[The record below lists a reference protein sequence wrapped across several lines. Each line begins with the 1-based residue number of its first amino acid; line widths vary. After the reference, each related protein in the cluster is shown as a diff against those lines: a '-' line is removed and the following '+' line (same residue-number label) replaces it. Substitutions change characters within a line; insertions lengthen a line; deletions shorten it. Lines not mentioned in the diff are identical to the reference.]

1 MTVTIKFGSHSQNK
15 MKKIL
20 SVFGLLA
27 SLTLASAQD
36 KVVFEIAD
44 GLSDAALKAKMEQQ
58 VSSLLSAIN
67 AGESAGRS
75 VNFSGINI
83 DDMASHSIAMLWDNV
98 RFRTLDDEI
107 VTSCL
112 RLGGGALRGYQVRN
126 IEVEMKP
133 LDDTYTDQKIQEV
146 CIDFDKTGRIVDFN
160 LTLGVNQYMRI
171 MREGVELDDL
181 DRRMQIL
188 HYVEQFRNAYNQKDI
203 NFMDAVFSED
213 ALIITGKVIR
223 RVPNE
228 VNYSS
233 SKPEIQYSKQSKQQ
247 YLANLKKVFARQ
259 GYINVKFDEIK
270 VLRHGANPN
279 FYGVTLIQ
287 HWNSSTYSDK
297 GILFLVWNFENP
309 DAPQINVRTWQ
320 PMETSEDDI
329 FTLDNFKI

>member
-1 MTVTIKFGSHSQNK
+1 

-20 SVFGLLA
+20 FIAVLSFMF
-27 SLTLASAQD
+27 SMASAQNNVD
-36 KVVFEIAD
+36 FEIAD
-44 GLSDAALKAKMEQQ
+44 GLSNATLRTRMEQQ
-58 VSSLLSAIN
+58 VSNLLTAIN
-67 AGESAGRS
+67 TAESNGRN
-75 VNFSGINI
+75 VNFSGIDI
-83 DDMASHSIAMLWDNV
+83 EDMASHSIVMLWGNV

-107 VTSCL
+107 VTNCI
-112 RLGGGALRGYQVRN
+112 RLGGGQFSGWQVRN

-133 LDDTYTDQKIQEV
+133 LDETYKGNKIQEV
-146 CIDFDKTGRIVDFN
+146 SIDFDKNGRIVDFN
-160 LTLGVNQYMRI
+160 FTLGINQYMRI
-171 MREGVELDDL
+171 IKEGEELDDL

-203 NFMDAVFSED
+203 DFMDAVFSED

-228 VNYSS
+228 LQIRSNR
-233 SKPEIQYSKQSKQQ
+233 PEIQYTKQSKQQ
-247 YLANLKKVFARQ
+247 YLANLKRVFARN
-259 GYINVKFDEIK
+259 GYVNVKFDEIK

-287 HWNSSTYSDK
+287 HWNSSTYSDE

-320 PMETSEDDI
+320 PMETPDDDI

>member
-1 MTVTIKFGSHSQNK
+1 MKKTLFIAVLSLVFSMVSAQNK
-15 MKKIL
+15 
-20 SVFGLLA
+20 V
-27 SLTLASAQD
+27 D
-36 KVVFEIAD
+36 FEIAD
-44 GLSDAALKAKMEQQ
+44 GISDAALKTRMEQQ
-58 VSSLLSAIN
+58 VSKLLTAVN
-67 AGESAGRS
+67 TAEAEGRN
-75 VNFSGINI
+75 VNFSGIDI
-83 DDMASHSIAMLWDNV
+83 DDLASHSIVMLWNNV
-98 RFRTLDDEI
+98 RFRTMDDEI
-107 VTSCL
+107 VTNGL
-112 RLGGGALRGYQVRN
+112 RVTSGGHLNGWQVRN

-133 LDDTYTDQKIQEV
+133 LDNTYTGNQIQEV
-146 CIDFDKTGRIVDFN
+146 SIDFDTKGRIVDFN
-160 LTLGVNQYMRI
+160 FAIGINQYMRI
-171 MREGVELDDL
+171 MKEGVELDDL

-228 VNYSS
+228 LQIRSTR
-233 SKPEIQYSKQSKQQ
+233 PEIQYTKQSKQQ
-247 YLANLKKVFARQ
+247 YLANLKRVFARN

-287 HWNSSTYSDK
+287 HWNSSTYSDE

-309 DAPQINVRTWQ
+309 DSPQINVRTWQ
-320 PMETSEDDI
+320 PMETPDDDI

>member
-1 MTVTIKFGSHSQNK
+1 
-15 MKKIL
+15 MKKIFFIAVL
-20 SVFGLLA
+20 SFMFSMV
-27 SLTLASAQD
+27 SAQNNVD
-36 KVVFEIAD
+36 FEIAD
-44 GLSDAALKAKMEQQ
+44 GLSNATLRTRMEQQ
-58 VSSLLSAIN
+58 VSKLLTAIN
-67 AGESAGRS
+67 TAESNGRN
-75 VNFSGINI
+75 VNFNGIDI
-83 DDMASHSIAMLWDNV
+83 DDMASHSIVMLWGNV

-107 VTSCL
+107 VTNCI
-112 RLGGGALRGYQVRN
+112 RLGGGQFSGWQVRN

-133 LDDTYTDQKIQEV
+133 LDETYKENKIQEV
-146 CIDFDKTGRIVDFN
+146 SIDFDKNGRIVDFN
-160 LTLGVNQYMRI
+160 FTLGINQYMRI
-171 MREGVELDDL
+171 IKEGEELDDL

-228 VNYSS
+228 LQIRSTR
-233 SKPEIQYSKQSKQQ
+233 PEIQYTKLSKQQ
-247 YLANLKKVFARQ
+247 YLANLKRVFARN

-287 HWNSSTYSDK
+287 HWNSSTYSDE

-309 DAPQINVRTWQ
+309 DSPQINVRTWQ
-320 PMETSEDDI
+320 PMETPDDDI

>member
-1 MTVTIKFGSHSQNK
+1 MKKTLFIAVLSLVFSMVSAQNK
-15 MKKIL
+15 
-20 SVFGLLA
+20 V
-27 SLTLASAQD
+27 D
-36 KVVFEIAD
+36 FEIAD
-44 GLSDAALKAKMEQQ
+44 GISDAALKTRMEQQ
-58 VSSLLSAIN
+58 VSKLLTAVN
-67 AGESAGRS
+67 TAEAEGRN
-75 VNFSGINI
+75 VNFSGIDI
-83 DDMASHSIAMLWDNV
+83 DDLASHSIVMLWNNV
-98 RFRTLDDEI
+98 RFRTMDDEI
-107 VTSCL
+107 VTNGL
-112 RLGGGALRGYQVRN
+112 RVPSGGHLNGWQVRN

-133 LDDTYTDQKIQEV
+133 LDNTYTGNQIQEV
-146 CIDFDKTGRIVDFN
+146 SIDFDTKGRIVDFN
-160 LTLGVNQYMRI
+160 FTIGINQYMRI
-171 MREGVELDDL
+171 MKEGVELDDL

-228 VNYSS
+228 LQIRSTR
-233 SKPEIQYSKQSKQQ
+233 PEIQYTKQSKQQ
-247 YLANLKKVFARQ
+247 YLANLKRVFARN

-287 HWNSSTYSDK
+287 HWNSSTYSDE

-309 DAPQINVRTWQ
+309 DSPQINVRTWQ
-320 PMETSEDDI
+320 PMETPDDDI

>member
-1 MTVTIKFGSHSQNK
+1 MKKTLFIAVLSLVFSMVSAQNK
-15 MKKIL
+15 
-20 SVFGLLA
+20 V
-27 SLTLASAQD
+27 D
-36 KVVFEIAD
+36 FEIAD
-44 GLSDAALKAKMEQQ
+44 GISDAALKTRMEQQ
-58 VSSLLSAIN
+58 VSKLLTAVN
-67 AGESAGRS
+67 TAEAEGRN
-75 VNFSGINI
+75 VNFSGIDI
-83 DDMASHSIAMLWDNV
+83 DDLASHSIVMLWNNV
-98 RFRTLDDEI
+98 RFRTMDDERVTNGLR
-107 VTSCL
+107 VTS
-112 RLGGGALRGYQVRN
+112 GGHLNGWQVRN

-133 LDDTYTDQKIQEV
+133 LDNTYTGNQIQEV
-146 CIDFDKTGRIVDFN
+146 SIDFDTKGRIVDFN
-160 LTLGVNQYMRI
+160 FTIGINQYMRI
-171 MREGVELDDL
+171 MKEGVELDDL

-228 VNYSS
+228 LQIRSTR
-233 SKPEIQYSKQSKQQ
+233 PEIQYTKQSKQQ
-247 YLANLKKVFARQ
+247 DLANLKRVFARN

-287 HWNSSTYSDK
+287 HWNSSTYSDE

-309 DAPQINVRTWQ
+309 DSPQINVRTWQ
-320 PMETSEDDI
+320 PMETPDDDI

>member
-1 MTVTIKFGSHSQNK
+1 
-15 MKKIL
+15 
-20 SVFGLLA
+20 
-27 SLTLASAQD
+27 
-36 KVVFEIAD
+36 
-44 GLSDAALKAKMEQQ
+44 
-58 VSSLLSAIN
+58 
-67 AGESAGRS
+67 
-75 VNFSGINI
+75 
-83 DDMASHSIAMLWDNV
+83 MASHSVVMLWGNV

-107 VTSCL
+107 VTNCL
-112 RLGGGALRGYQVRN
+112 RLGGGNGWQVRN

-133 LDDTYTDQKIQEV
+133 LDDTYKGNKIQEV
-146 CIDFDKTGRIVDFN
+146 SIDFDKNGRIVDFN
-160 LTLGVNQYMRI
+160 FTLGINQYMRI
-171 MREGVELDDL
+171 MKEGVELDDL

-203 NFMDAVFSED
+203 DFMDAVFSED

-228 VNYSS
+228 LQIRSNR
-233 SKPEIQYSKQSKQQ
+233 PEIQYTKQSKQQ
-247 YLANLKKVFARQ
+247 YLANLKRVFARN
-259 GYINVKFDEIK
+259 GYVNVKFDEIK

-287 HWNSSTYSDK
+287 HWNSSTYSDE

-320 PMETSEDDI
+320 PMETPDDDI

>member
-1 MTVTIKFGSHSQNK
+1 M
-15 MKKIL
+15 MKRIL
-20 SVFGLLA
+20 IVLGLL
-27 SLTLASAQD
+27 LTGFFMAGAQD
-36 KVVFEIAD
+36 KVVFELAD
-44 GLSDAALKAKMEQQ
+44 GISEGNLKARMESQ
-58 VSSLLSAIN
+58 VSRLLTAIN
-67 AGESAGRS
+67 SAESAS
-75 VNFSGINI
+75 QAVNFSGLDI
-83 DDMASHSIAMLWDNV
+83 DDMASHSIAMLWENV
-98 RFRTLDDEI
+98 HFRTMDDEI

-112 RLGGGALRGYQVRN
+112 TLRNGSSARGYQVRN
-126 IEVEMKP
+126 IEIEMKP
-133 LDDTYTDQKIQEV
+133 LDNTYTDAKLQEI
-146 CIDFDKTGRIVDFN
+146 CIDFDTRGRIVDFN

-188 HYVEQFRNAYNQKDI
+188 HYVEQFRNAYNQKDL

-228 VNYSS
+228 LNISS
-233 SKPEIQYSKQSKQQ
+233 SRPEIQYSKQSKQQ
-247 YLANLKKVFARQ
+247 YLQNLKRVFARQ
-259 GYINVKFDEIK
+259 GYINVKFDDIK
-270 VLRHGANPN
+270 VMRHGSNPN

-287 HWNSSTYSDK
+287 HWNSSTYSDE

-320 PMETSEDDI
+320 PMEVPEEDI

>member
-1 MTVTIKFGSHSQNK
+1 MITIKFGLYSLNK
-15 MKKIL
+15 MKKIFFIAVL
-20 SVFGLLA
+20 SFMFSMV
-27 SLTLASAQD
+27 SAQNNVD
-36 KVVFEIAD
+36 FEIAD
-44 GLSDAALKAKMEQQ
+44 GLSNATLRTRMEQQ
-58 VSSLLSAIN
+58 VSKLLTAIN
-67 AGESAGRS
+67 TAESNGRN
-75 VNFSGINI
+75 VNFNGIDI
-83 DDMASHSIAMLWDNV
+83 DDMASHSIVMLWGNV

-107 VTSCL
+107 VTNCI
-112 RLGGGALRGYQVRN
+112 RLGGGQFSGWQVRN

-133 LDDTYTDQKIQEV
+133 LDETYKENKIQEV
-146 CIDFDKTGRIVDFN
+146 SIDFDKNGRIVDFN
-160 LTLGVNQYMRI
+160 FTLGINQYMRI
-171 MREGVELDDL
+171 IKEGEELDDL

-213 ALIITGKVIR
+213 ALIVTGKVIR

-228 VNYSS
+228 LQIRSTR
-233 SKPEIQYSKQSKQQ
+233 PEIQYTKQSKQQ
-247 YLANLKKVFARQ
+247 YLANLKRVFARN

-287 HWNSSTYSDK
+287 HWNSSTYSDE

-309 DAPQINVRTWQ
+309 DSPQINVRTWQ
-320 PMETSEDDI
+320 PMETPDDDI

>member
-1 MTVTIKFGSHSQNK
+1 MKRLLTLSIVLLVGIQLTWAQNK
-15 MKKIL
+15 
-20 SVFGLLA
+20 V
-27 SLTLASAQD
+27 D
-36 KVVFEIAD
+36 FEIAD
-44 GLSDAALKAKMEQQ
+44 GISDDALKTRMEVQ
-58 VSSLLSAIN
+58 VSRLLTAIN
-67 AGESAGRS
+67 TAENTSQA
-75 VNFSGINI
+75 VNFSGLDI
-83 DDMASHSIAMLWDNV
+83 DDMASHSIAMLWENV
-98 RFRTLDDEI
+98 HFRTMDDEI

-112 RLGGGALRGYQVRN
+112 TLKNGVSTRGYQVRN
-126 IEVEMKP
+126 IEIEMKP
-133 LDDTYTDQKIQEV
+133 LDDTYTDAKIQEI
-146 CIDFDKTGRIVDFN
+146 CIDFDMRGRIVDFN

-213 ALIITGKVIR
+213 ALIITGKLIR

-228 VNYSS
+228 LHMSS
-233 SKPEIQYSKQSKQQ
+233 SRPEVQYSKLSKQQ
-247 YLANLKKVFARQ
+247 YLQNLKRVFARN
-259 GYINVKFDEIK
+259 GYINVKFDDIK
-270 VLRHGANPN
+270 VMRHGSNPN

-287 HWNSSTYSDK
+287 HWNSSTYSDE

-320 PMETSEDDI
+320 PMEVPEDDI

>member
-1 MTVTIKFGSHSQNK
+1 

-20 SVFGLLA
+20 FIAALSFIF
-27 SLTLASAQD
+27 SMASAQNNVD
-36 KVVFEIAD
+36 FEIAD
-44 GLSDAALKAKMEQQ
+44 GLSNATLRTRMEQQ
-58 VSSLLSAIN
+58 VSKLLTAIN
-67 AGESAGRS
+67 AAESNGRN
-75 VNFSGINI
+75 VNFSGIDI
-83 DDMASHSIAMLWDNV
+83 DDMASHSIVMLWGNV

-107 VTSCL
+107 VTNCL
-112 RLGGGALRGYQVRN
+112 RLGGGQFSGWQVRN

-133 LDDTYTDQKIQEV
+133 LDDTYKGNRIQEV
-146 CIDFDKTGRIVDFN
+146 CIDFDKNGRIVDFN
-160 LTLGVNQYMRI
+160 FTLGINQYMRI
-171 MREGVELDDL
+171 IKEGEELDDL

-203 NFMDAVFSED
+203 DFMDAVFSED

-228 VNYSS
+228 MRFSS

-247 YLANLKKVFARQ
+247 YLANLKRVFARN

-287 HWNSSTYSDK
+287 RWNSPNYSDE

-320 PMETSEDDI
+320 PMETPDDDI

>member
-1 MTVTIKFGSHSQNK
+1 M
-15 MKKIL
+15 
-20 SVFGLLA
+20 
-27 SLTLASAQD
+27 ASAQNNVD
-36 KVVFEIAD
+36 FEIAD
-44 GLSDAALKAKMEQQ
+44 GLSNATLRTRMEQQ
-58 VSSLLSAIN
+58 VSKLLTAIN
-67 AGESAGRS
+67 AAESNGRN
-75 VNFSGINI
+75 VNFSGIDI
-83 DDMASHSIAMLWDNV
+83 DDMASHSIVMLWGNV

-107 VTSCL
+107 VTNCL
-112 RLGGGALRGYQVRN
+112 RLGGGQFSGWQVRN

-133 LDDTYTDQKIQEV
+133 IDDTYKGNRIQEV
-146 CIDFDKTGRIVDFN
+146 CIDFDKNGRIVDFN
-160 LTLGVNQYMRI
+160 FTLGINQYMRI
-171 MREGVELDDL
+171 IKEGEELDDL

-203 NFMDAVFSED
+203 DFMDAVFSED

-228 VNYSS
+228 MRFSS
-233 SKPEIQYSKQSKQQ
+233 SRPEIQYSKQSKQQ
-247 YLANLKKVFARQ
+247 YLANLKRVFARN

-287 HWNSSTYSDK
+287 RWNSSNYSDE

-320 PMETSEDDI
+320 PMETPDDDI

>member
-1 MTVTIKFGSHSQNK
+1 MKKTLFIAVLSLVFSMVSAQNK
-15 MKKIL
+15 
-20 SVFGLLA
+20 V
-27 SLTLASAQD
+27 D
-36 KVVFEIAD
+36 FEIAD
-44 GLSDAALKAKMEQQ
+44 GISDAALKTRMEQQ
-58 VSSLLSAIN
+58 VSKLLTAVN
-67 AGESAGRS
+67 TAEAEGRN
-75 VNFSGINI
+75 VNFSGIDI
-83 DDMASHSIAMLWDNV
+83 DDLASHSIVMLWNNV
-98 RFRTLDDEI
+98 RFRTMDDEI
-107 VTSCL
+107 VTNGL
-112 RLGGGALRGYQVRN
+112 RVTSGGHLNGWQGRN

-133 LDDTYTDQKIQEV
+133 LDNTYTGNQIQEV
-146 CIDFDKTGRIVDFN
+146 SIDFDTKGRIVDFN
-160 LTLGVNQYMRI
+160 FTIGINQYMRI
-171 MREGVELDDL
+171 MKEGVELDDL

-228 VNYSS
+228 LQIRSTR
-233 SKPEIQYSKQSKQQ
+233 PEIQYTKQSKQQ
-247 YLANLKKVFARQ
+247 YLANLKRVFARN

-287 HWNSSTYSDK
+287 HWNSSTYSDE

-309 DAPQINVRTWQ
+309 DSPQINVRTWQ
-320 PMETSEDDI
+320 PMETPDDDI

>member
-1 MTVTIKFGSHSQNK
+1 MITIKFGLYSLNK
-15 MKKIL
+15 MKKIFFIAVL
-20 SVFGLLA
+20 SFMFSMV
-27 SLTLASAQD
+27 SAQNNVD
-36 KVVFEIAD
+36 FEIAD
-44 GLSDAALKAKMEQQ
+44 GLSNATLRTRMEQQ
-58 VSSLLSAIN
+58 VSKLLTAIN
-67 AGESAGRS
+67 TAESNGRN
-75 VNFSGINI
+75 VNFNGIDI
-83 DDMASHSIAMLWDNV
+83 DDMASHSIVMLWGNV

-107 VTSCL
+107 VTNCI
-112 RLGGGALRGYQVRN
+112 RLGGGQFSGWQVRN

-133 LDDTYTDQKIQEV
+133 LDETYKGNKIQEV
-146 CIDFDKTGRIVDFN
+146 SIDFDKNGRIVDFN
-160 LTLGVNQYMRI
+160 FTLGINQYMRI
-171 MREGVELDDL
+171 IKEGEELDDL

-228 VNYSS
+228 LQIRSTR
-233 SKPEIQYSKQSKQQ
+233 PEIQYTKQSKQQ
-247 YLANLKKVFARQ
+247 YLANLKRVFARN

-287 HWNSSTYSDK
+287 HWNSSTYSDE

-309 DAPQINVRTWQ
+309 DFPQINVRTWQ
-320 PMETSEDDI
+320 PMETPDDDI

>member
-1 MTVTIKFGSHSQNK
+1 MTDMIKYGLHFQSK
-15 MKKIL
+15 MKRLFSIAA
-20 SVFGLLA
+20 FLA
-27 SLTLASAQD
+27 VVSLASAQD
-36 KVVFEIAD
+36 KVDFEIAD
-44 GLSDAALKAKMEQQ
+44 GISDGALKVRMEKQ
-58 VSSLLSAIN
+58 VSGLLSAIN

-75 VNFSGINI
+75 VNFSGIDI
-83 DDMASHSIAMLWDNV
+83 DDMASHSIAMLWENV

-112 RLGGGALRGYQVRN
+112 RLGGSALRGYQVRN

-133 LDDTYTDQKIQEV
+133 LDNSYTDSKIQEV
-146 CIDFDKTGRIVDFN
+146 CIDFDKNGRIVDFN

-171 MREGVELDDL
+171 MKEGVELDDL

-233 SKPEIQYSKQSKQQ
+233 SKPEIQYSKYSKQQ
-247 YLANLKKVFARQ
+247 YLANLKRVFARN
-259 GYINVKFDEIK
+259 GYINVKFDDIK

-279 FYGVTLIQ
+279 FYGVTLVQ

-320 PMETSEDDI
+320 PMETSEEDI

>member
-1 MTVTIKFGSHSQNK
+1 

-20 SVFGLLA
+20 FIAGL
-27 SLTLASAQD
+27 SFMFSMASAQNNVD
-36 KVVFEIAD
+36 FEIAD
-44 GLSDAALKAKMEQQ
+44 GLSNATLRTRMEQQ
-58 VSSLLSAIN
+58 VSNLLTAIN
-67 AGESAGRS
+67 IAESNGRN
-75 VNFSGINI
+75 VNFSGIDI
-83 DDMASHSIAMLWDNV
+83 DDMASHSIVMLWGNV

-107 VTSCL
+107 VTNCI
-112 RLGGGALRGYQVRN
+112 RLGGGQFSGWQVRN

-133 LDDTYTDQKIQEV
+133 LDETYKGNKIQEV
-146 CIDFDKTGRIVDFN
+146 SIDFDKNGRIVDFN
-160 LTLGVNQYMRI
+160 FTLGINQYMRI
-171 MREGVELDDL
+171 IREGEELDDL

-203 NFMDAVFSED
+203 DFMDAVFSED

-228 VNYSS
+228 LQIRSTR
-233 SKPEIQYSKQSKQQ
+233 PEIQYTKQSKQQ
-247 YLANLKKVFARQ
+247 YLANLKRVFARN
-259 GYINVKFDEIK
+259 GYVNVKFDEIK

-287 HWNSSTYSDK
+287 HWNSSTYSDE

-320 PMETSEDDI
+320 PMETPDDDI

>member
-1 MTVTIKFGSHSQNK
+1 MKKTLFIAVLSLVFSMVSAQNK
-15 MKKIL
+15 
-20 SVFGLLA
+20 V
-27 SLTLASAQD
+27 D
-36 KVVFEIAD
+36 FEIAD
-44 GLSDAALKAKMEQQ
+44 GISDAALKTRMEQQ
-58 VSSLLSAIN
+58 VSKLLTAVN
-67 AGESAGRS
+67 TAEAEGRN
-75 VNFSGINI
+75 VNFSGIDI
-83 DDMASHSIAMLWDNV
+83 DDLASHSIVMLWNNV
-98 RFRTLDDEI
+98 RFRTMDDEI
-107 VTSCL
+107 VTNGL
-112 RLGGGALRGYQVRN
+112 RVISGGHLNGWQVRN

-133 LDDTYTDQKIQEV
+133 LDNTYTGNQIQEV
-146 CIDFDKTGRIVDFN
+146 SIDFDTKGRIVDFN
-160 LTLGVNQYMRI
+160 FTIGINQYMRI
-171 MREGVELDDL
+171 MKEGVELDDL

-228 VNYSS
+228 LQIRSTR
-233 SKPEIQYSKQSKQQ
+233 PEIQYTKQSKQQ
-247 YLANLKKVFARQ
+247 YLANLKRVFARN

-287 HWNSSTYSDK
+287 HWNSSTYSDE

-309 DAPQINVRTWQ
+309 DSPQINVRTWQ
-320 PMETSEDDI
+320 PMETPDDDI

>member
-1 MTVTIKFGSHSQNK
+1 MKKTLFIAVLSLVFSMVSAQNK
-15 MKKIL
+15 
-20 SVFGLLA
+20 V
-27 SLTLASAQD
+27 D
-36 KVVFEIAD
+36 FEIAD
-44 GLSDAALKAKMEQQ
+44 GISDAALKTRMEQQ
-58 VSSLLSAIN
+58 VSKLLTAVN
-67 AGESAGRS
+67 TAEAEGRN
-75 VNFSGINI
+75 VNFSGIDI
-83 DDMASHSIAMLWDNV
+83 DDLASHSIVMLWNNV
-98 RFRTLDDEI
+98 RFRTMDDEI
-107 VTSCL
+107 VTNGL
-112 RLGGGALRGYQVRN
+112 RVTLGGHLNGWQVRN

-133 LDDTYTDQKIQEV
+133 LDNTYTGNQIQEV
-146 CIDFDKTGRIVDFN
+146 SIDFDTKGRIVDFN
-160 LTLGVNQYMRI
+160 FTIGINQYMRI
-171 MREGVELDDL
+171 MKEGVELDDL

-228 VNYSS
+228 LQIRSTR
-233 SKPEIQYSKQSKQQ
+233 PEIQYTKQSKQQ
-247 YLANLKKVFARQ
+247 YLANLKRVFARN

-287 HWNSSTYSDK
+287 HWNSSTYSDE

-309 DAPQINVRTWQ
+309 DSPQINVRTWQ
-320 PMETSEDDI
+320 PMETHDDDI

>member
-1 MTVTIKFGSHSQNK
+1 

-20 SVFGLLA
+20 FIAALSFLF
-27 SLTLASAQD
+27 TMASAQNNVD
-36 KVVFEIAD
+36 FEIAD
-44 GLSDAALKAKMEQQ
+44 GLSNSSLKTRMEQQ
-58 VSSLLSAIN
+58 VSRLLTAIN
-67 AGESAGRS
+67 SAESNGRN
-75 VNFSGINI
+75 VNFSGIDI
-83 DDMASHSIAMLWDNV
+83 DDMASHSVVMLWGNV

-107 VTSCL
+107 VTNCL
-112 RLGGGALRGYQVRN
+112 RLGGGNGWQVRN

-133 LDDTYTDQKIQEV
+133 LDDTYKGNKIQEV
-146 CIDFDKTGRIVDFN
+146 SIDFDKNGRIVDFN
-160 LTLGVNQYMRI
+160 FTLGINQYMRI
-171 MREGVELDDL
+171 MKEGVELDDL

-203 NFMDAVFSED
+203 DFMDAVFSED

-228 VNYSS
+228 LQIRSNR
-233 SKPEIQYSKQSKQQ
+233 PEIQYTKQSKQQ
-247 YLANLKKVFARQ
+247 YLANLKRVFARN
-259 GYINVKFDEIK
+259 GYVNVKFDEIK

-287 HWNSSTYSDK
+287 HWNSSTYSDE

-320 PMETSEDDI
+320 PMETPDDDI

>member
-1 MTVTIKFGSHSQNK
+1 
-15 MKKIL
+15 MKKIFFIAVL
-20 SVFGLLA
+20 SFMFSMV
-27 SLTLASAQD
+27 SAQNNVD
-36 KVVFEIAD
+36 FEIAD
-44 GLSDAALKAKMEQQ
+44 GLSNATLRTRMEQQ
-58 VSSLLSAIN
+58 VSKLLTAIN
-67 AGESAGRS
+67 TAESNGRN
-75 VNFSGINI
+75 VNFNGIDI
-83 DDMASHSIAMLWDNV
+83 DDMASHSIVMLWGNV

-107 VTSCL
+107 VTNCI
-112 RLGGGALRGYQVRN
+112 RLGGGQFSGWQVRN

-133 LDDTYTDQKIQEV
+133 LDETYKGNKIQEV
-146 CIDFDKTGRIVDFN
+146 SIDFDKNGRIVDFN
-160 LTLGVNQYMRI
+160 FTLGINQYMRI
-171 MREGVELDDL
+171 IKEGEELDDL

-228 VNYSS
+228 LQIRSTR
-233 SKPEIQYSKQSKQQ
+233 PEIQYTKQSKQQ
-247 YLANLKKVFARQ
+247 YLANLKRVFARN

-287 HWNSSTYSDK
+287 HWNSSTYSDE

-309 DAPQINVRTWQ
+309 DSPQINVRTWQ
-320 PMETSEDDI
+320 PMETPDDDI

>member
-1 MTVTIKFGSHSQNK
+1 MKRLLTLSIVLLAGIQLTWAQNK
-15 MKKIL
+15 
-20 SVFGLLA
+20 V
-27 SLTLASAQD
+27 D
-36 KVVFEIAD
+36 FEIAD
-44 GLSDAALKAKMEQQ
+44 GISDGALKTRMETQ
-58 VSSLLSAIN
+58 VSRLLTAIN
-67 AGESAGRS
+67 TAESAS
-75 VNFSGINI
+75 QAVNFSGLDI
-83 DDMASHSIAMLWDNV
+83 DDMASHSIAMLWENV
-98 RFRTLDDEI
+98 HFRTMDDEI

-112 RLGGGALRGYQVRN
+112 TLKNGVSTRGYQVRN
-126 IEVEMKP
+126 IEIQMKP
-133 LDDTYTDQKIQEV
+133 LDDTYTDAKIQEICV
-146 CIDFDKTGRIVDFN
+146 DFDMRGRIVDFN

-223 RVPNE
+223 RIPNE
-228 VNYSS
+228 LHMSS
-233 SKPEIQYSKQSKQQ
+233 SRPEVQYSKLSKQQ
-247 YLANLKKVFARQ
+247 YLQNLKRVFARN
-259 GYINVKFDEIK
+259 GYINVKFDDIK
-270 VLRHGANPN
+270 VMRHGANPN

-287 HWNSSTYSDK
+287 HWNSSTYSDE

-320 PMETSEDDI
+320 PMEVSEDDI